1 MADVDFSNAVLDV
14 YLGNPL
20 NRDNYL
26 YIYATGNLTDL
37 SGNIVTSNFNKSII
51 SNTPSKVSILF
62 SGGFATSGT
71 EFYIS
76 RLTSGGVPSFAWKVS
91 NISFSSGD
99 TYSFIIDIET
109 SGNT

>member
-14 YLGNPL
+14 NSSEKPLAESGYLRLRNYMFYYNGNPV
-20 NRDNYL
+20 
-26 YIYATGNLTDL
+26 TDT
-37 SGNIVTSNFNKSII
+37 SGSSTII
-51 SNTPSKVSILF
+51 TDTPTKVSILYTGTF
-62 SGGFATSGT
+62 IASGT
-71 EFYIS
+71 EFYIAYS
-76 RLTSGGVPSFAWKVS
+76 QYSGTFRVS